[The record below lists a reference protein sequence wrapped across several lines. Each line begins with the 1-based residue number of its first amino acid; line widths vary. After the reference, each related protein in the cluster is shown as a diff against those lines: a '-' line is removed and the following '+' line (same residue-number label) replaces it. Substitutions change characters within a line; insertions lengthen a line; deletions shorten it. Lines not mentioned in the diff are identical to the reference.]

1 MACIAGEGVWCT
13 TNNRDIAQPYRR
25 VGAKLA
31 PVGDPATIAGHIEAE
46 LGQGGDSI
54 RAAKEKVYLKSDLEF
69 LGVGVPA
76 TRRIVRET
84 WKRHGPLDHDGLI
97 DTVHRL
103 WDAGIHERRMAV
115 VELLKVA
122 TPGGVGIADE
132 PVLEHL
138 LRTARTWAY
147 VDSLAADVVGALIVS
162 APTAWN
168 PVLDAWAS
176 DGDFWIRRSAL
187 LSLLVPLRQGGG
199 DFERF
204 SRYADSM
211 LEEREF
217 FIRKA
222 IGWVLRDVGRQ
233 RPELVA
239 DWIEPRTARASG
251 VTVREAVKH
260 LDPERRARIMEAYAA
275 RR

>member
-1 MACIAGEGVWCT
+1 
-13 TNNRDIAQPYRR
+13 
-25 VGAKLA
+25 
-31 PVGDPATIAGHIEAE
+31 VGDPAAFAGRIEAE
-46 LGQGGDSI
+46 LGQSSDSS
-54 RAAKEKVYLKSDLEF
+54 RAEKEKAYLKSDLEF

-84 WKRHGPLDHDGLI
+84 WKRQGALDHDALI

-103 WDAGIHERRMAV
+103 WGAGIHERRMAV
-115 VELLKVA
+115 VELLKMA
-122 TPGGVGIADE
+122 MPGGLGIADE

-147 VDSLAADVVGALIVS
+147 VDSLAADVVGALVVS
-162 APTAWN
+162 SPTAWN

-204 SRYADSM
+204 ARYADDM
-211 LEEREF
+211 LDEREF

-222 IGWVLRDVGRQ
+222 IGWVLRDVSRR

-260 LDPERRARIMEAYAA
+260 LDPERRARIMESYAA